1 MATLE
6 AVADGVGTRD
16 VLNPRVTLVL
26 NFPPR
31 RGLSQ
36 TGGDHSGGKQC
47 CQQFSAHD
55 ESFLHLFYDTSFYN
69 SFLLAGATPPDGVI
83 FLHDE
88 VFPLTEDEF
97 LTPRRW

>member
-16 VLNPRVTLVL
+16 VLNPRATLVL

-36 TGGDHSGGKQC
+36 AGGEQSGGKQR
-47 CQQFSAHD
+47 CQQFSTHD
-55 ESFLHLFYDTSFYN
+55 ESFLHLFYYTSFYN
-69 SFLLAGATPPDGVI
+69 SFPLAGATPPNG
-83 FLHDE
+83 
-88 VFPLTEDEF
+88 VFPLADSEI
-97 LTPRRW
+97 LTPC